1 MENVTDRTSNP
12 FGMTL
17 PCDEPC
23 APGGPA
29 AVHGYGDANADFHV
43 IGDHPGAHGGGSTGV
58 PFTESVAGER
68 LQGVLHEVG
77 LLAEP
82 YGDEPT
88 VRDCFL
94 SYLHACCPGDGEP
107 TDDDYRRL
115 EPFFDAEL
123 RAITAHVLVP
133 VGERATAHVLRTYT
147 SRVRLLDRGMEWLH
161 ARDIHG
167 AGFLVVPV
175 REPAEW
181 AAGDR
186 EVLVEELG
194 DVLASDYRQISDLGR
209 FTGLDGDPYLVR

>member
-1 MENVTDRTSNP
+1 VENVTDRTSNP

-17 PCDEPC
+17 PCDEAC
-23 APGGPA
+23 APGGPV

-43 IGDHPGAHGGGSTGV
+43 VGDHPGVHGGRGTGV

-77 LLAEP
+77 LLADA
-82 YGDEPT
+82 YSDEPT

-94 SYLHACCPGDGEP
+94 SYLHACCPSDRGP

-147 SRVRLLDRGMEWLH
+147 SRARLLDRGMAWLH
-161 ARDIHG
+161 ARELHG

-175 REPAEW
+175 RDPAEW
-181 AAGDR
+181 DDGDR

-194 DVLASDYRQISDLGR
+194 DVVASDYRQITDLGR